1 MRAEVILFDRIISS
15 PFSLRNDSN
24 FWGNVDRN
32 VGISVEVKIERRL
45 RFNNTGLCMASSV
58 L

>member
-15 PFSLRNDSN
+15 AFSLRNDSN